1 MMEFAI
7 AEFTR
12 RTLSEHLVSDPDG
25 QAMLD
30 VLQAAADDAERS
42 SETMKPPADH
52 QAHACRVECSY
63 CCHMRVV
70 ATIPEIIALAHF
82 IASNFSIEAIAALR
96 KRVIETDERTHGLS
110 DEQWGAGRHACPL
123 LVDKRCSVYAA
134 RPLDCRGYNSTNVKA
149 CRAAAKDYLEWDVPM
164 DGSWMLAF
172 KSAQAGILQA
182 LTGIG
187 QRPRL
192 VEVTAALRV
201 ILSDSTAIAR
211 WFGGENPFADA
222 ELDCADPEQRAFLP
236 WVPSD
241 ELRETVEIPASLNQ
255 RSR

>member
-1 MMEFAI
+1 MIEFAI

-12 RTLSEHLVSDPDG
+12 RSLSERLARAPDG
-25 QAMLD
+25 QAMSD
-30 VLQAAADDAERS
+30 VLRAAAESAERS
-42 SETMKPPADH
+42 SEMMKPPADH
-52 QAHACRVECSY
+52 QAHACRMDCSY

-82 IASNFSIEAIAALR
+82 IALNFSAEAIAALR

-123 LVDKRCSVYAA
+123 LVGKKCSVYAA
-134 RPLDCRGYNSTNVKA
+134 RPLDCRGYNSTDVKA
-149 CRAAAKDYLEWDVPM
+149 CHAAAKDYLEWEVPM
-164 DGSWMLAF
+164 DNSWTLAF

-182 LTGIG
+182 LAGIG

-201 ILSDSTAIAR
+201 VLSDSTAIER
-211 WFGGENPFADA
+211 WFGGENPFAEA
-222 ELDCADPEQRAFLP
+222 EIDCADPEQRAFLP

-241 ELRETVEIPASLNQ
+241 ELRQAAEIAADPDQ
-255 RSR
+255 PSR